1 MYNFVNCLQ
10 FNIRCGKIEHPAP
23 MGGALVKIVIVN
35 SSTNIIKMNNNF
47 SPKESLSSEGQQFQQ
62 FQQNK

>member
-1 MYNFVNCLQ
+1 VL
-10 FNIRCGKIEHPAP
+10 
-23 MGGALVKIVIVN
+23 LLDKIVIVN

-47 SPKESLSSEGQQFQQ
+47 SPKESLNSEGEQFQQ